1 MDNLTV
7 YQGGRHEGGRRLH
20 AGEVLHEDGRVLC
33 IDMGQ
38 YCLKRLWFCVV
49 YEKGCVVHNHVY
61 NLRFTVIR
69 QDSYQNRGLL
79 GLLWST
85 ADKKEKEPRL
95 ENAQPPTS
103 LAYGRADLERLAIFV
118 TSHGRDQ
125 VTFLFYDVPKRFF
138 MHQCSGVV
146 QSQKKLYDGPAC
158 HQIEEERPLQKHY
171 FVIVTIIGL

>member
-1 MDNLTV
+1 MV
-7 YQGGRHEGGRRLH
+7 
-20 AGEVLHEDGRVLC
+20 V
-33 IDMGQ
+33 
-38 YCLKRLWFCVV
+38 FCVV
-49 YEKGCVVHNHVY
+49 LLLLYEKGCVVPTHVC
-61 NLRFTVIR
+61 NLRSAMIS
-69 QDSYQNRGLL
+69 QDSYQNRNRGLLL

-138 MHQCSGVV
+138 APVE
-146 QSQKKLYDGPAC
+146 LYNHKSSCMMVLHA
-158 HQIEEERPLQKHY
+158 IR
-171 FVIVTIIGL
+171 